1 MRTILFVAKG
11 IDTGGIISAITP
23 LMNQAIEMG
32 LSIDFLNIGCI
43 PQKIKERWTQGVN
56 WLELPEP
63 TRLQRL
69 IAILK
74 SGMLGEKIC
83 TLLDHNRKAA
93 KLGQQIDLQLLK
105 IMPEWPHQYDVAFA
119 TGEFLPVYYVAE
131 KVTAKRKFAMLHPR
145 WDLLQLDN
153 QAECPFLEKMDSL
166 LIISEDCKKA
176 LEDIYPRF
184 ANRLVLLEYSCDARR
199 IQKMAREKDV
209 TYLWKNDFRI
219 VSVCRLDNRSKRIDR
234 MIGTA
239 KILARNNFRFHWVIV
254 GGGPDEAMLH
264 TLISENSL
272 QSYFTL
278 VGSQPNPYPYMA
290 AAQLFVHTSQY
301 EGLCIVVYEAATL
314 QKPMVLT
321 ECVNWPQSIRARAVV
336 VANSGKN
343 VCSELAA
350 AIQLQANNKT
360 PPPYNWDDT
369 AQRKLIEKLFT

>member
-131 KVTAKRKFAMLHPR
+131 K
-145 WDLLQLDN
+145 
-153 QAECPFLEKMDSL
+153 
-166 LIISEDCKKA
+166 
-176 LEDIYPRF
+176 
-184 ANRLVLLEYSCDARR
+184 
-199 IQKMAREKDV
+199 
-209 TYLWKNDFRI
+209 
-219 VSVCRLDNRSKRIDR
+219 
-234 MIGTA
+234 
-239 KILARNNFRFHWVIV
+239 
-254 GGGPDEAMLH
+254 
-264 TLISENSL
+264 
-272 QSYFTL
+272 
-278 VGSQPNPYPYMA
+278 
-290 AAQLFVHTSQY
+290 
-301 EGLCIVVYEAATL
+301 
-314 QKPMVLT
+314 
-321 ECVNWPQSIRARAVV
+321 
-336 VANSGKN
+336 
-343 VCSELAA
+343 
-350 AIQLQANNKT
+350 
-360 PPPYNWDDT
+360 
-369 AQRKLIEKLFT
+369 